1 MSAKIHKFESV
12 HNEKYESL
20 ISDIKTCLNKD
31 LESLLTNMFNGADD
45 ALFRLAEIAESNEDQ
60 NHYFDTMRMIRLER
74 KNVEDIFFTA
84 LESRLKPIIQ
94 SQKDNQQDS
103 IEDEELTLV
112 DQETMEEMVAIS
124 TMHTKA
130 MNLFGDAVNHLEAR
144 LEVLAMKTTL
154 IFEKE
159 ALQPKYICEAFQTA
173 LKSIELNTKNKL
185 ILYKLFD
192 QEVSSKM
199 EGCYL
204 SINKRLIEE
213 GILPQIKSGHSIPQ
227 KKTTP
232 RPSSAPLRN
241 SETVESY
248 DITDDIID
256 ENTFSI
262 NNNYSAVNSPNGSY
276 TNSPANYAHTGGAP
290 AQPQDEIN
298 RVIHQFMHNGISQ
311 QPGASGHSG
320 ATASGSTQYY
330 DHRDVLSA
338 LSNLQQDF
346 YSGSSENTAVD
357 IEHFKKSLITQM
369 GKKSGGAI
377 TKQVNRL
384 DEKTIDFIEM
394 LFEVIVEDISIS
406 EVITNLLLRLQIP
419 VIKVAML
426 DEEIFRNSAHP
437 ARRLLNLIVE
447 TGKGIADKDDDLY
460 APLEQEVDILLK
472 DFDADIVSFQVAIDN
487 INDIICQTSLIT
499 EENEKSTQKSALQEH
514 ARMIVLSE
522 LQYQLKDKYI
532 PKSIHPLILKNW
544 STLMFHRYIRNGRD
558 SIAWKEASNILLL
571 LVNSLQAIKSNSS
584 WLSLK
589 NNHMGLIDT
598 LNDYLQETRIC
609 SGDIGTSLAAL
620 KNTYDSMIEKSTFNQ
635 PAEETPSNKA
645 EDESLEPDIHIEE
658 EITLESFPC
667 DAKFLEAAINNID
680 EFSDESKDINPEQ
693 SEAEL
698 CRQKIAELPREVRPG
713 VWFEIFTGEDRAVRR
728 LKLSVIIMDEAKL
741 IFVDRLGKKIID
753 KDASAFNEEL
763 SAEKSKIIA
772 DHSAFDFALS
782 KVITSLSASA

>member
-20 ISDIKTCLNKD
+20 ISDIKVCLNKN

-45 ALFRLAEIAESNEDQ
+45 ALFRMAEIAESNEDQ
-60 NHYFDTMRMIRLER
+60 NHYFDTMRMVRLER
-74 KNVEDIFFTA
+74 KNVEDIFFDA
-84 LESRLKPIIQ
+84 LKSQLKPIIQ
-94 SQKDNQQDS
+94 SQTDEQDAS
-103 IEDEELTLV
+103 FDEEELTLV

-159 ALQPKYICEAFQTA
+159 ALQPKYICEAFQAA
-173 LKSIELNTKNKL
+173 LKSIDLDTKNKL
-185 ILYKLFD
+185 VLYKLFD

-213 GILPQIKSGHSIPQ
+213 GILPQIKAGHSIPQ
-227 KKTTP
+227 KKAIP
-232 RPSSAPLRN
+232 RPSAPQLRN
-241 SETVESY
+241 SETVDSY
-248 DITDDIID
+248 DISDDLID

-262 NNNYSAVNSPNGSY
+262 NNNYSSVNTTSGGYNHS
-276 TNSPANYAHTGGAP
+276 SANYAYPGGGTT
-290 AQPQDEIN
+290 QPQDEIN

-311 QPGASGHSG
+311 QPGGSGHSDATG
-320 ATASGSTQYY
+320 ASSTQYY
-330 DHRDVLSA
+330 DRRDVLSA

-346 YSGSSENTAVD
+346 YSGNNESNSVD
-357 IEHFKKSLITQM
+357 IEHFKRSLVTQM

-394 LFEVIVEDISIS
+394 LFEVIAEDISIS

-426 DEEIFRNSAHP
+426 DEEIFRNSGHP

-447 TGKGIADKDDDLY
+447 TGKGINDKDDDLY
-460 APLEQEVDILLK
+460 APLEGEVDILLK

-487 INDIICQTSLIT
+487 INDIVCQTSLIT

-514 ARMIVLSE
+514 ARMIVLNE
-522 LQYQLKDKYI
+522 LQYQLKGKYI
-532 PKSIHPLILKNW
+532 PKAIHPLILKNW

-571 LVNSLQAIKSNSS
+571 LVNSLQTIKSKSS

-598 LNDYLQETRIC
+598 LNDYLLETKLNN
-609 SGDIGTSLAAL
+609 GDIGTSLAAL
-620 KNTYDSMIEKSTFNQ
+620 KDTYDSMIEKSKFNQ
-635 PAEETPSNKA
+635 PEEDGS
-645 EDESLEPDIHIEE
+645 ESTMENSSFDPDIHIEE

-667 DAKFLEAAINNID
+667 DSKLLEAAINNID
-680 EFSDESKDINPEQ
+680 EFSDDSKDTNPEEG
-693 SEAEL
+693 EAEL
-698 CRQKIAELPREVRPG
+698 CRQKISALPREVRPG
-713 VWFEIFTGEDRAVRR
+713 VWFEIFTGEDHAVRR

-753 KDASAFNEEL
+753 KDAAVFNEEL
-763 SAEKSKIIA
+763 TAEKSKIIA

-782 KVITSLSASA
+782 KVITSLAASA

>member
-1 MSAKIHKFESV
+1 MSAKIHKLESAQ
-12 HNEKYESL
+12 NDKYQSL
-20 ISDIKTCLNKD
+20 ISDIKDCLNKN

-45 ALFRLAEIAESNEDQ
+45 ALFRMAEIAESNEDQ
-60 NHYFDTMRMIRLER
+60 NHYFDTMRMVRLER
-74 KNVEDIFFTA
+74 KNVEDVFFDA
-84 LESRLKPIIQ
+84 LKSQLKPIIQ
-94 SQKDNQQDS
+94 SQNDEQQSSTD
-103 IEDEELTLV
+103 DEELTLV

-130 MNLFGDAVNHLEAR
+130 MNLFGDAINHLEAR

-154 IFEKE
+154 IFDKE

-185 ILYKLFD
+185 VLYKLFD

-213 GILPQIKSGHSIPQ
+213 GILPQIKAGHSIPQ
-227 KKTTP
+227 KKSIP
-232 RPSSAPLRN
+232 RPSSTQSQLRN
-241 SETVESY
+241 SETVDNY
-248 DITDDIID
+248 DITDDQID

-262 NNNYSAVNSPNGSY
+262 NNNYSPVNTSNGDYNNYS
-276 TNSPANYAHTGGAP
+276 TNYASPGGSTT
-290 AQPQDEIN
+290 QPQDEIN

-311 QPGASGHSG
+311 QPGSSEYSGTTGS
-320 ATASGSTQYY
+320 SSTQYY
-330 DHRDVLSA
+330 DRRDVLNA
-338 LSNLQQDF
+338 LSNLQQNF
-346 YSGSSENTAVD
+346 YSENNGNIAVD
-357 IEHFKKSLITQM
+357 IENFKKSLITQM

-377 TKQVNRL
+377 TKQVNQL

-447 TGKGIADKDDDLY
+447 TGKGINDKDDDLY
-460 APLEQEVDILLK
+460 APLEGEVDLLLE

-487 INDIICQTSLIT
+487 INDIVCQTSLIT

-522 LQYQLKDKYI
+522 LQHQLKGKYI
-532 PKSIHPLILKNW
+532 PKAIHPLILKNW

-571 LVNSLQAIKSNSS
+571 LVNSLQTIKSKSS

-598 LNDYLQETRIC
+598 LNDYLQETRIN
-609 SGDIGTSLAAL
+609 SYDIGASLASL
-620 KNTYDSMIEKSTFNQ
+620 KNNYDLMIEKSKFNT
-635 PAEETPSNKA
+635 PEENASLNTEESN
-645 EDESLEPDIHIEE
+645 SFNPDDRIEE

-667 DAKFLEAAINNID
+667 DSKLLEAAINNID
-680 EFSDESKDINPEQ
+680 EFSDDSKDTDND
-693 SEAEL
+693 ADL
-698 CRQKIAELPREVRPG
+698 CRQKISALPREVRPG

-741 IFVDRLGKKIID
+741 IFVDRLGKKVID
-753 KDASAFNEEL
+753 KDAAVFNDEL
-763 SAEKSKIIA
+763 SSDKSKIIA

-782 KVITSLSASA
+782 KVITSLAASA